1 LPSPAD
7 VEKLIGDFLK
17 KRSDR
22 SRGDLATD
30 QLLNAVYLVMRDRDS
45 DLKNR
50 EDLINRLWKHL
61 SSSEDQQSDSSPKR

>member
-1 LPSPAD
+1 MPSEAD
-7 VEKLIGDFLK
+7 LQKLIGDFIT

-30 QLLNAVYLVMRDRDS
+30 QLLNAVYLVMRERDP
-45 DLKNR
+45 DLKSR

-61 SSSEDQQSDSSPKR
+61 SSSEDQQLDR